1 MKHEPVIN
9 LGATSCC
16 SGDLESGVA
25 AMHEALVLGS
35 VDATLGPMPGRRPLG
50 MAYAIRAQSGGLNY
64 THNNIQPRKKRV
76 KNKYNGKVTEEGDG
90 LREAGKVQSE

>member
-16 SGDLESGVA
+16 SGDLESGVV

-35 VDATLGPMPGRRPLG
+35 IDATPMPGRRPLG

-64 THNNIQPRKKRV
+64 TQQHT
-76 KNKYNGKVTEEGDG
+76 TEEEKG
-90 LREAGKVQSE
+90 EE